1 MKFLR
6 PILAAIAVFAATFL
20 VLTWWL
26 HLQSVAAAV
35 AAGFSAIGTLLVSIL
50 ALWEATLRVDKLH
63 LEIERLKNTSTLEF
77 DKLKLEVE
85 RLHNAR
91 QRETQRIVSP
101 SIEEMDR
108 LGLNPLTFVSNTRE
122 QRLPDR

>member
-35 AAGFSAIGTLLVSIL
+35 AAGFSAIGTAAAAAGTKKKAESIDKICNICDQPLPSTKHFNGCNGCKELQKDQSKQISVLHKENLELQKQMFQIQQDLVMRFPF
-50 ALWEATLRVDKLH
+50 T
-63 LEIERLKNTSTLEF
+63 
-77 DKLKLEVE
+77 
-85 RLHNAR
+85 
-91 QRETQRIVSP
+91 
-101 SIEEMDR
+101 
-108 LGLNPLTFVSNTRE
+108 
-122 QRLPDR
+122 